1 MTLHTA
7 ETPVSSV
14 NITVP
19 MQFELL
25 DADPADGFSRPLHAA
40 REAHYTL
47 PARPESIDGFRVG
60 CEGH

>member
-1 MTLHTA
+1 
-7 ETPVSSV
+7 
-14 NITVP
+14 

-40 REAHYTL
+40 RVAHYTL
-47 PARPESIDGFRVG
+47 PARPESIDGFRVR